1 MKQAADIFEA
11 FNNINVLIVGD
22 VMIDRYLNGH
32 VSRISPEAP
41 VPVVH
46 LQDNEDRLGGAG
58 NVALNVQA
66 LGATPFL
73 CSVIGDDEDSSA
85 LLRLLPE
92 NGMTNEHILTSS
104 ERVTTVKT
112 RVLSNNQHLLRIDR
126 EDNHDLSEAEANRFL
141 EHIRHTLD
149 TQHIQVILLQDY
161 NKGVLSQQVIHEL
174 ILEGARRDIPIAVD
188 PKFKNFWAYR
198 DVTLFKPNLKEIRA
212 QLPDPIGTDLDSLQQ
227 AAQQI
232 QAKLGNRFTMITLSE
247 KGLFISEDGVGQV
260 IPTFPRAVAD
270 VCGAGDTV
278 VSITALGLALKLPM
292 TQVAILSN
300 LAGGQVC
307 EKVGVVPVDKA
318 QLLKE
323 FEEIKGVDLLSK

>member
-46 LQDNEDRLGGAG
+46 LQDSEDRLGGAG

-161 NKGVLSQQVIHEL
+161 NKGVLSQQVIQEL
-174 ILEGARRDIPIAVD
+174 ILEGTRRDIPIAVD

-212 QLPDPIGTDLDSLQQ
+212 QLPDPIGTDLASLQH

-232 QAKLGNRFTMITLSE
+232 QIKLGNRYTMITLSE
-247 KGLFISEDGVGQV
+247 KGLFIFENGVGQV

-292 TQVAILSN
+292 TKVAILSN

-323 FEEIKGVDLLSK
+323 FEEIGSN

>member
-1 MKQAADIFEA
+1 
-11 FNNINVLIVGD
+11 
-22 VMIDRYLNGH
+22 
-32 VSRISPEAP
+32 
-41 VPVVH
+41 
-46 LQDNEDRLGGAG
+46 
-58 NVALNVQA
+58 
-66 LGATPFL
+66 
-73 CSVIGDDEDSSA
+73 
-85 LLRLLPE
+85 
-92 NGMTNEHILTSS
+92 
-104 ERVTTVKT
+104 
-112 RVLSNNQHLLRIDR
+112 
-126 EDNHDLSEAEANRFL
+126 
-141 EHIRHTLD
+141 
-149 TQHIQVILLQDY
+149 VILLQDY
-161 NKGVLSQQVIHEL
+161 NKGVLSQQVIQEL
-174 ILEGARRDIPIAVD
+174 ILEGTRREIPIAVD
-188 PKFKNFWAYR
+188 PKFKNFWAYQ

-212 QLPDPIGTDLDSLQQ
+212 QLPDPIGTDLASLQH

-232 QAKLGNRFTMITLSE
+232 QAKLSNRFTMITLSE

-323 FEEIKGVDLLSK
+323 FEEIVGS